1 MAVIHLIRSID
12 HTGRPFFLARSADIS
27 PLGQHFYLNF
37 VQNLHQVDKCW
48 SKQYLWIYITNVN
61 NNGAGRGGGEGLCD
75 MNNRAK
81 QNELIILELNSF
93 LQIVHDFMNINLK
106 GFIQN
111 YKLL

>member
-1 MAVIHLIRSID
+1 MLITMA
-12 HTGRPFFLARSADIS
+12 
-27 PLGQHFYLNF
+27 LG
-37 VQNLHQVDKCW
+37 
-48 SKQYLWIYITNVN
+48 
-61 NNGAGRGGGEGLCD
+61 GGGEGLCD